1 MLLALLLAVAPVASM
16 TAQKKAATDD
26 RQMDRFITSLMKKMT
41 LSEKIGQL
49 NLGAG
54 SDPMVIS
61 NSYGLEESARK
72 GLVGASGGADMN
84 LQKIA
89 VEQSRLHIPIL
100 FGIDVIHGFATT
112 FPIPLA
118 QASSWNLDLIKRG
131 AQIAAREAA
140 SQGFSWTWSPMV
152 DIARDPR
159 WGRVAE
165 GAGEDPFLGSAV
177 ARVMV
182 QGYQGSDMGSDS
194 NLVACFKHFG
204 LYGAA
209 EGGRDYN
216 TVDMSRWYMYNFYL
230 PPYKAAVDAGCATG
244 MCSFNVVDGIPASG
258 NKWLL
263 TDLLRDQWGFKG
275 FIVSDANS
283 VGEME
288 FHHMGD
294 LDEVSRMAITAG
306 MDMDMGSQHYVRAL
320 VKLLNEK
327 KISMRDIDTSV
338 RRILEVKY
346 KAGLFDDPYRHL
358 KLQKDASRQAEM
370 LSDAHV
376 DFARR
381 FAAECIVLLKN
392 DACVLPLAS
401 PHKVA
406 VIGPIGNDP
415 AQIFGTWSTHPD
427 RRKSH
432 SIAQALQMALPQA
445 EVIQADGCEATEGYG
460 DYYNDS
466 SSVKSEPMIA
476 DAVAKSADAD
486 VIIAC
491 VGEYSGWSG
500 EAQSRVNIS
509 LPPCQKKLLKALKA
523 TGKKIVVVV
532 FSGRPLVLT
541 DEDRNFSTIVEA
553 WHGGTQAADALADI
567 LTGKANPSAKTTM
580 TFPRY
585 QGQIPIYYN
594 HLNTGR
600 PYGEYGELFTCTY
613 KDISFKDNTPLYP
626 FGYGLSYNKYEY
638 GQVRVD
644 KTTAR
649 GDGDRIRVSVDI
661 TNRGSREGKEVV
673 QLYITDMAGSVSL
686 PVEELKGFQKVDFQ
700 PGETRTVS
708 FDVDTSLLKFY
719 NSALQYVWEP
729 GDFKI
734 GIGPNSRDVSMVK
747 VHWDK

>member
-1 MLLALLLAVAPVASM
+1 
-16 TAQKKAATDD
+16 
-26 RQMDRFITSLMKKMT
+26 
-41 LSEKIGQL
+41 
-49 NLGAG
+49 
-54 SDPMVIS
+54 
-61 NSYGLEESARK
+61 
-72 GLVGASGGADMN
+72 
-84 LQKIA
+84 
-89 VEQSRLHIPIL
+89 
-100 FGIDVIHGFATT
+100 
-112 FPIPLA
+112 
-118 QASSWNLDLIKRG
+118 
-131 AQIAAREAA
+131 
-140 SQGFSWTWSPMV
+140 
-152 DIARDPR
+152 
-159 WGRVAE
+159 
-165 GAGEDPFLGSAV
+165 
-177 ARVMV
+177 
-182 QGYQGSDMGSDS
+182 
-194 NLVACFKHFG
+194 
-204 LYGAA
+204 
-209 EGGRDYN
+209 
-216 TVDMSRWYMYNFYL
+216 MYNFYL